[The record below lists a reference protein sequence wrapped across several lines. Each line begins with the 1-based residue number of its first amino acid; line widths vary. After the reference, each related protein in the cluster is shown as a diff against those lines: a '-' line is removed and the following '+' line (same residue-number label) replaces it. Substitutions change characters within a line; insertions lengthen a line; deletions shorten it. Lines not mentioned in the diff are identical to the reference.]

1 MCHDYKAPG
10 RDSYVWETT
19 VEAERAHNIHVR
31 DGISEDE
38 FVRNRTAR
46 DRTLAMPVLI
56 MPAVQVN
63 IRAGALPPPEANGT
77 SYIKIPLNA
86 V

>member
-10 RDSYVWETT
+10 RDTYAWETT
-19 VEAERAHNIHVR
+19 VAAERQANVHVR
-31 DGISEDE
+31 DAITEDE

-56 MPAVQVN
+56 MPSVQVN
-63 IRAGALPPPEANGT
+63 IRAGELPPPESNGI
-77 SYIKIPLNA
+77 SYLKIPLNA